1 MNRLLV
7 AVSGGVDSVVLLDM
21 LVKRGN
27 NELSVVHFDHG
38 IREESGEDARFV
50 EGLARRYSLPFFT
63 RREELGEKASEG
75 IARERRYAFLREL
88 AKEQQATIVTAH
100 HADDVI
106 ETIAINC
113 LRSESWRGLAVL
125 GAEDIQRPL
134 LSLSKKELYIYA
146 MKHGLE
152 WVEDKT
158 NASDAYLRNRVRKRL
173 AKGLTVTSRQ
183 RLLELWKRQAE
194 LKEGIDLE
202 GEALTRGT
210 LSRYFFT
217 MIDFREAVEL
227 LRQVVLRKT
236 DVSLLYS
243 QAEYGALAIRTA
255 KPGAIIELGEGVI
268 LEFSR
273 GEFIARHR

>member
-1 MNRLLV
+1 M

-75 IARERRYAFLREL
+75 MARERRYAFLREL

>member
-1 MNRLLV
+1 M

-273 GEFIARHR
+273 GEFIARLR

>member
-1 MNRLLV
+1 M

>member
-1 MNRLLV
+1 M

-75 IARERRYAFLREL
+75 MARERRYAFLREL

-273 GEFIARHR
+273 GEFIARLR

>member
-1 MNRLLV
+1 M

-236 DVSLLYS
+236 GVSLLYS

>member
-273 GEFIARHR
+273 GEFIARLR